1 MRAEEIEGRLAGLQ
15 THGPSVALR
24 ARVLAGARDVWMRR
38 TEARLAFGR
47 FLRGWVATIAA
58 AMLVCA
64 VISWRE
70 EALSARYFAS
80 RSACEDSSEKVLRAV
95 CAEVGLNH
103 GYAARW
109 AFVWREQRRSGGGLA
124 PLWRE
129 MVIQ

>member
-1 MRAEEIEGRLAGLQ
+1 MKDEEIEGRLAGLQ
-15 THGPSVALR
+15 MRGPSMAMR
-24 ARVLAGARDVWMRR
+24 ARLLSGARDEWMRR
-38 TEARLAFGR
+38 IEARLAFGR

-58 AMLVCA
+58 AVLLCA
-64 VISWRE
+64 GISWRE

-109 AFVWREQRRSGGGLA
+109 AYVCRERRGAGEGLA
-124 PLWRE
+124 PLWRDL
-129 MVIQ
+129 MIQ